1 MANIGKKPTP
11 KTQRQISISQQQ
23 PYVPPA
29 GAPGFSSTGNPNN
42 NSYPPNKNRG
52 NQISFRGDDT
62 KPFSLG
68 LKDVDEA
75 VMYYIT
81 EIIKPTVMQNG
92 AQLNVPVYYGSPERW
107 VQVQKKGY
115 LQDKKGKIMM
125 PLITFKRTSIEKV
138 RNLSNKLDANFPNNV
153 QLFEKK
159 YSKRNEYDNF
169 NILNNRAPK
178 KDYYA
183 VVIPDYMTLNYDFI
197 ISTYYVEQMNG
208 IVEAMNYAS
217 DSYWGDPERFK
228 FRANINSITN
238 VVELPAGGE
247 RVVKSTFSMKL
258 HGYVVPNITQKQ
270 LASVKKI
277 SNASQVIVEEKTTD
291 DIEAMFGYI
300 NLDNDREEINPKLH
314 DKE

>member
-1 MANIGKKPTP
+1 MAKQGKTPHP
-11 KTQRQISISQQQ
+11 KTQRQISVSQQT
-23 PYVPPA
+23 PYVPPS
-29 GAPGFSSTGNPNN
+29 GAPGFSPTGNPNN
-42 NSYPPNKNRG
+42 IQYPPNQNRG
-52 NQISFRGDDT
+52 NQKTFRGDNV

-68 LKDVDEA
+68 LKDLDEA
-75 VMYYIT
+75 VMYYIN
-81 EIIKPTVMQNG
+81 EVIKPTVMQNG
-92 AQLNVPVYYGSPERW
+92 QQLSVPVYYGSPERW

-138 RNLSNKLDANFPNNV
+138 RNLSNKLDANFPNNI

-159 YSKRNEYDNF
+159 YSKKNEYDNF
-169 NILNNRAPK
+169 NILNNRVPK

-258 HGYVVPNITQKQ
+258 HGYVVPNVTQKQ
-270 LASVKKI
+270 LSSVKKI
-277 SNASQVIVEEKTTD
+277 SNATQVLIQENTVD
-291 DIEAMFGYI
+291 DIERMFRP
-300 NLDNDREEINPKLH
+300 DPSRDSINPDLH
-314 DKE
+314 NKE